1 MRVIAA
7 LLLTLALA
15 APAAVRAQE
24 PQAIPGGEPAA
35 SHALALFGE
44 PKYPAGFDHFDYAD
58 PDAPK
63 GGSVVLG
70 TVGTFDT
77 LNPIPLGGQ
86 PPRSLGLLYDSLMV
100 ESQDESGVY
109 YGLLAESV
117 TIPDDSSWAVFT
129 LRPEA
134 RWHDGV
140 PVTAADV
147 VWSWETVRDKAE
159 PFLKSFFRDV
169 TGAEALDD
177 RRVRFTFASR
187 NTRKPIGQVAS
198 ALPILPKHW
207 WTSNGRDVGQGTVE
221 PPLGSGPYRIA
232 SVDPGRTLAW
242 ERVPDYWGRDL
253 PVNRG
258 LWNVDRIRYDYY
270 RDRDVEFTAFKG
282 GASDF
287 RQEFTSLFW
296 ATGYDIP
303 AARDGRLIRAEIA
316 SEDPR
321 GMQGYLFN
329 LRRPPFSD
337 PKVREALGWLYDFEW
352 VNKTLFSGLYDR
364 LTSYFNAEGFRSSGV
379 PEGEEKALL
388 EPFRGQVPDA
398 LFDTPFTLPVTD
410 GSGNMRD
417 NIRIALRLLKEA
429 GWEQRDGVMTN
440 IATGAP
446 MRFEILIDQAIFER
460 TTQPFIDRLRQVGIQ
475 ASLRRIDA
483 AQMQKRRQ
491 AFDYDIMPLALAF
504 YPPPGSELRNYFG
517 SAAAGIEGSANIM
530 GIRNP
535 VVDALIDKVV
545 AARDLSSLQV
555 ATRALDRVLLWNR
568 YAILQWGKSDAW
580 VTYWNRFGQ
589 PKTQPSHRFGD
600 PNGIA
605 FPSTWW
611 IDPAKDAALT
621 RGGG

>member
-1 MRVIAA
+1 MRVISA
-7 LLLTLALA
+7 LLLALTLA
-15 APAAVRAQE
+15 APAVVRAQE
-24 PQAIPGGEPAA
+24 PQATTGTEPAA
-35 SHALALFGE
+35 SHALALFGQ
-44 PKYPAGFDHFDYAD
+44 PKYPAGFTHFDYAD

-63 GGSVVLG
+63 GGSLVLS

-77 LNPIPLGGQ
+77 LNVIPIGT
-86 PPRSLGLLYDSLMV
+86 PPRSLGLLNDSLMV

-117 TIPDDSSWAVFT
+117 TIPDDASWAIFT

-177 RRVRFTFASR
+177 HRVRFTFAGR
-187 NTRKPIGQVAS
+187 NTRKPIGQVAN

-207 WTSNGRDVGQGTVE
+207 WTANGRDVGENTVE
-221 PPLGSGPYRIA
+221 PPLGSGPYRIV

-253 PVNRG
+253 PVSRG
-258 LWNVDRIRYDYY
+258 QWNVDRIRYDYY
-270 RDRDVEFTAFKG
+270 RDRDAEFEAFKG
-282 GASDF
+282 GNSDF

-303 AARDGRLIRAEIA
+303 TVRDGRLIRAEIA

-321 GMQGYLFN
+321 GMQGYMFN

-379 PEGEEKALL
+379 PEGEERALL
-388 EPFRGQVPDA
+388 EPFRGQVPDT
-398 LFDTPFTLPVTD
+398 LFDTPFALPKTD

-417 NIRIALRLLKEA
+417 NIRTALRLLKEA

-440 IATGAP
+440 IATGEP
-446 MRFEILIDQAIFER
+446 MRFEIIDDAPQFER
-460 TTQPFIDRLRQVGIQ
+460 VTQPLIDRLRQIGIQ
-475 ASLRRIDA
+475 ASLRIIDA
-483 AQMQKRRQ
+483 AQMQKRLQ
-491 AFDYDIMPLALAF
+491 TFDFDVTIVPYTF
-504 YPPPGSELRNYFG
+504 YPPPGSELRGYFG
-517 SAAAGIEGSANIM
+517 SEAAGIEGSGNYM

-568 YAILQWGKSDAW
+568 YLIPQWGKADAW
-580 VTYWNRFGQ
+580 VAYWNRFGQ
-589 PKTQPSHRFGD
+589 PKTQPTHRFGD
-600 PNGIA
+600 ANGIA

>member
-7 LLLTLALA
+7 LLLALALA
-15 APAAVRAQE
+15 ATTAVRAQE
-24 PQAIPGGEPAA
+24 PQATTGDQPAA

-44 PKYPAGFDHFDYAD
+44 PKYPAGFTHFDYAD

-63 GGSVVLG
+63 GGSLVLS

-77 LNPIPLGGQ
+77 LNVIPIGT
-86 PPRSLGLLYDSLMV
+86 PPRSLGLLSDSLMV

-117 TIPDDSSWAVFT
+117 TIADDASWAVFT

-177 RRVRFTFASR
+177 HRVRFTFASR
-187 NTRKPIGQVAS
+187 NTRKPIGQVAN

-207 WTSNGRDVGQGTVE
+207 WTANGRDVSQNTVE

-258 LWNVDRIRYDYY
+258 QWNIDRIRYDYY
-270 RDRDVEFTAFKG
+270 RDRDAEFEAFKG
-282 GASDF
+282 GNSDF

-303 AARDGRLIRAEIA
+303 AVRDGRLIRAEIA

-321 GMQGYLFN
+321 GMQGYFFN
-329 LRRPPFSD
+329 LRRAPFSD

-352 VNKTLFSGLYDR
+352 VNKTLFSGLYER

-379 PEGEEKALL
+379 PEGEERALL

-398 LFDTPFTLPVTD
+398 LFDTPFTLPKTD

-417 NIRIALRLLKEA
+417 NIRTALRLLKEA

-440 IATGAP
+440 IATGEP
-446 MRFEILIDQAIFER
+446 MRFEILFDQAIYER
-460 TTQPFIDRLRQVGIQ
+460 VTQPFIDRLRQVGIQ
-475 ASLRRIDA
+475 ASLRRVDA
-483 AQMQKRRQ
+483 AQMQKRQ
-491 AFDYDIMPLALAF
+491 QTFDYDVMPLAYTF

-517 SAAAGIEGSANIM
+517 SEAAGVEGSANLM

-535 VVDALIDKVV
+535 VVDALIDRVV

-568 YAILQWGKSDAW
+568 YLIPQWGKTDAW
-580 VTYWNRFGQ
+580 VAYWNRFGQ
-589 PKTQPSHRFGD
+589 PRTQPSHRFGD

-611 IDPAKDAALT
+611 IDPAKDAALK

>member
-7 LLLTLALA
+7 LLLALTLA

-24 PQAIPGGEPAA
+24 PAATTATEPAA
-35 SHALALFGE
+35 SHALALFGQ
-44 PKYPAGFDHFDYAD
+44 PKYPAGFSHFDYAD
-58 PDAPK
+58 PAAPK
-63 GGSVVLG
+63 GGGLVLS

-77 LNPIPLGGQ
+77 LNVIPIGT
-86 PPRSLGLLYDSLMV
+86 PPRSLGLLYDPLMV

-117 TIPDDSSWAVFT
+117 TVADDSSWAIFT

-177 RRVRFTFASR
+177 HRVRFTFASR
-187 NTRKPIGQVAS
+187 NIRKAVGQVAN

-207 WTSNGRDVGQGTVE
+207 WTANGRDVGENTVE
-221 PPLGSGPYRIA
+221 PPLGSGPYRIV

-242 ERVPDYWGRDL
+242 ERVADYWGRDL

-258 LWNVDRIRYDYY
+258 QWNVDRIRYDYY
-270 RDRDVEFTAFKG
+270 RDRDAEFEAFKG
-282 GASDF
+282 GNSDF

-303 AARDGRLIRAEIA
+303 AVRDGRLIRAEIA

-321 GMQGYLFN
+321 GMQGYFLN
-329 LRRPPFSD
+329 LRRAPFSD

-379 PEGEEKALL
+379 PEGEERALL

-398 LFDTPFTLPVTD
+398 LFDTPFALPQTD

-417 NIRIALRLLKEA
+417 NIRTALRLLKEA

-440 IATGAP
+440 IATGEP
-446 MRFEILIDQAIFER
+446 MRFEILFDQAIFER
-460 TTQPFIDRLRQVGIQ
+460 TTQPFIDRLRQIGIQ
-475 ASLRRIDA
+475 AIAAPGGCGADAEAPAELRLRRHA
-483 AQMQKRRQ
+483 VV
-491 AFDYDIMPLALAF
+491 ALAF

-517 SAAAGIEGSANIM
+517 SGEAGIEGSANLM

-535 VVDALIDKVV
+535 VVDALIDKVT

-568 YAILQWGKSDAW
+568 YLIPQWGKADAW
-580 VTYWNRFGQ
+580 VAYWNRFGQ

>member
-15 APAAVRAQE
+15 APTAVRAQE
-24 PQAIPGGEPAA
+24 AQAVATAEPTA

-44 PKYPAGFDHFDYAD
+44 PKYPAGFSHFDYAD
-58 PDAPK
+58 PVAPK
-63 GGSVVLG
+63 GGALVLG
-70 TVGTFDT
+70 TAGTFDT
-77 LNPIPLGGQ
+77 LNLIPLGGQ

-117 TIPDDSSWAVFT
+117 TIPDDASWAVFA

-140 PVTAADV
+140 PVTAEDV

-177 RRVRFTFASR
+177 HRVRFTFASR
-187 NTRKPIGQVAS
+187 NIRKPIGQVAAS
-198 ALPILPKHW
+198 LPILPKHW
-207 WTSNGRDVGQGTVE
+207 WTSSGRDIGQGTVE

-258 LWNVDRIRYDYY
+258 LWNFDRIRYDYY
-270 RDRDVEFTAFKG
+270 RDRDVEFTAFKSG
-282 GASDF
+282 TSDF

-303 AARDGRLIRAEIA
+303 AARGGRLIRAEIA

-329 LRRPPFSD
+329 LRRVPFSD

-398 LFDTPFTLPVTD
+398 LFDTPFTLPTTD

-417 NIRIALRLLKEA
+417 NIRTALRLLKEA

-446 MRFEILIDQAIFER
+446 MRFEILIDQAVYER
-460 TTQPFIDRLRQVGIQ
+460 ATQPFIDRLRQIGIQ
-475 ASLRRIDA
+475 ASLRRIDT

-491 AFDYDIMPLALAF
+491 SFDYDVMPLALAF

-517 SAAAGIEGSANIM
+517 SAVAGVEGSANYM

-535 VVDALIDKVV
+535 VADALIDKVV

-568 YAILQWGKSDAW
+568 YVILQWGKTDAW
-580 VTYWNRFGQ
+580 VAYWNRFGQ
-589 PKTQPSHRFGD
+589 PKTQPTHRFGD

>member
-1 MRVIAA
+1 MRLAIAA
-7 LLLTLALA
+7 LIVLALVSPA
-15 APAAVRAQE
+15 APRAE
-24 PQAIPGGEPAA
+24 EPAA
-35 SHALALFGE
+35 SHALALFGQ
-44 PKYPAGFDHFDYAD
+44 PKYPADFSHFDYAD
-58 PDAPK
+58 PNAPK
-63 GGSVVLG
+63 GGSLVLG

-77 LNPIPLGGQ
+77 LNFIPIGK
-86 PPRSLGLLYDSLMV
+86 PPRSLIYEPRSLLYDSLMV
-100 ESQDESGVY
+100 ESQDETGVY

-117 TIPDDSSWAVFT
+117 TVAGDDSWAVFA

-140 PVTAADV
+140 PVTADDV
-147 VWSWETVRDKAE
+147 VWSWETVRDKGE

-169 TGAEALDD
+169 TGAEALDEH
-177 RRVRFTFASR
+177 RVRFTFASR
-187 NTRKPIGQVAS
+187 DTRKPIGQVAS
-198 ALPILPKHW
+198 ALPILPRHW
-207 WTSNGRDVGQGTVE
+207 WTAGGRDIGQGTVE
-221 PPLGSGPYRIA
+221 PPLGNGPYRIA

-258 LWNVDRIRYDYY
+258 LWNIDRIRYDYY
-270 RDRDVEFTAFKG
+270 RDRDAEFEAFKG
-282 GASDF
+282 GNSDF
-287 RQEFTSLFW
+287 RTEFTSLFW

-303 AARDGRLIRAEIA
+303 AVRDGRLIRAEIA

-321 GMQGYLFN
+321 GMQGYFFN

-352 VNKTLFSGLYDR
+352 VNKTLFFGLYDR

-379 PEGEEKALL
+379 PEGEERALL

-398 LFDTPFTLPVTD
+398 LFDTPFSLPKTD
-410 GSGNMRD
+410 GSGAMRD
-417 NIRIALRLLKEA
+417 NIRTALRLLKEA

-440 IATGAP
+440 LATGEP
-446 MRFEILIDQAIFER
+446 MRFEILIDQPIYER
-460 TTQPFIDRLRQVGIQ
+460 VTQPFIDRLRQVGIQ
-475 ASLRRIDA
+475 ATLRRVDA
-483 AQMQKRRQ
+483 AQMQKRQ
-491 AFDYDIMPLALAF
+491 QGFDFDVMPVALTF
-504 YPPPGSELRNYFG
+504 YPPPGSELRSYFG
-517 SAAAGIEGSANIM
+517 SEAAGIEGSANLM

-535 VVDALIDKVV
+535 AVDALIDKVA

-568 YAILQWGKSDAW
+568 YVIPQWGKTDAW
-580 VTYWNRFGQ
+580 VAYWNRFGQ
-589 PKTQPSHRFGD
+589 PAKQPSRNFGD